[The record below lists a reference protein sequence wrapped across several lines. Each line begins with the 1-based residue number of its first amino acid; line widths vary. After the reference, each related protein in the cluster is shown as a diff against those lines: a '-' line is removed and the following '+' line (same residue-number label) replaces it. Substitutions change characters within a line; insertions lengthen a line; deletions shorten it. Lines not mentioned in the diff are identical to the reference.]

1 MVAIIFG
8 ASGLIGSSL
17 LEMCLQNEHFT
28 EVRIFG
34 RRTLPLQHIKLKQYT
49 CNLETLPQVQH
60 ELKGHVVFNCLGTTL
75 KIAGSQAEQYKID
88 CTYPVKI
95 AELAW
100 VNQVSQMISVSS
112 VGAASTGNFYLR
124 TKFDMEEGV
133 KKYFG
138 NRAYFM
144 RPSLLTGPRPSFRL
158 GEKLG
163 QMAFYLLNFLMIGSL
178 RKYRS
183 IPAQH
188 VANAMLN
195 AALNPNQKTIW
206 YFDDMLNIY

>member
-17 LEMCLQNEHFT
+17 LEMCLQNERFT
-28 EVRIFG
+28 EVRAFG
-34 RRTLPLQHIKLKQYT
+34 RRALPLQHAKLKQYT
-49 CNLETLPQVQH
+49 CTLETLAQVEH
-60 ELKGHVVFNCLGTTL
+60 ELKGYVVFNCLGTTI

-88 CTYPVKI
+88 CTYPIKI
-95 AELAW
+95 AELANT
-100 VNQVSQMISVSS
+100 NQVNLMISVSS

-138 NRAYFM
+138 NSAYFM
-144 RPSLLTGPRPSFRL
+144 RPSLLTGARQSFRL

-163 QMAFYLLNFLMIGSL
+163 QAAFYLLNFLMIGSL
-178 RKYRS
+178 RQYRS
-183 IPAQH
+183 ISSKY

-195 AALNPNQKTIW
+195 AALKPNQKTVW
-206 YFDDMLNIY
+206 YFDDMLNV